1 MNKLVSFLAFLVFFS
16 SCVSIKK
23 YNVDIKATHPVKDLR
38 EDVEIAYGKLKKLHP
53 KLYQFIAKEKLD
65 FKFDSL
71 KKTIN
76 KPLTSHE
83 FFKKIAPVISEV
95 RQGHISVFNPSKKYT
110 KKEYRILRKK
120 KFEFYELDFE
130 RVKDGFLV
138 KRNGGLDSTLVGA
151 EVLKINGEPI
161 QKLVSDYQKL
171 FSSDGYN
178 HTFKERFVA
187 LRFSSFY
194 FKDKGYLDSL
204 SITFDQ
210 QDSVFTRMFHRI
222 PKDSILK
229 KFKKTDSLIDGE
241 NVKLTREQK
250 KAKRKELKFKRKYNL
265 NHGYIYS
272 KKTYTRNF
280 NYIGKDSSIAF
291 IKIRNFNNGP
301 YKKFY
306 KETFENIKNS
316 KIQNLVLDLRDN
328 TGGRLDEIVSLYSYL
343 TTDTNRFVEKAETK
357 TRTPF
362 NKAFMSKGKPLFVNI
377 MAVLA
382 SPISIPVEWLKSNK
396 KNGVINYKVSG
407 SKKKRK
413 INPLHYTG
421 KIYVLINGNSFSA
434 SSILS
439 TNLKATER
447 AFFVGEETG
456 GHYNGT
462 VAGVQKYIVLPTS
475 KVSFDFGLMQI
486 ETPYQKSKNGYGVLP
501 DIEIIPTKKDR
512 ENNVDPELKWVL
524 DHVEK

>member
-1 MNKLVSFLAFLVFFS
+1 MNKLVSFLMFLLLFN
-16 SCVSIKK
+16 SCVGVKK
-23 YNVDIKATHPVKDLR
+23 YNSDIKAIHSVSDLKKDV
-38 EDVEIAYGKLKKLHP
+38 DIAYGKLKKLHP
-53 KLYQFIAKEKLD
+53 KLYQFISKEDLD

-71 KKTIN
+71 KKSIKT
-76 KPLTSHE
+76 PLTSHE

-110 KKEYRILRKK
+110 KREYKTLRKK

-130 RVKDGFLV
+130 NVKDGFLI

-151 EVLKINGEPI
+151 EVLKINNEPI
-161 QKLVSDYQKL
+161 DNLITDYQKL

-178 HTFKERFVA
+178 HTFKDRFVA

-204 SITFDQ
+204 SITFNQ
-210 QDSVFTRMFHRI
+210 HDSVFTRIFHRI

-229 KFKKTDSLIDGE
+229 KIKKNDSLKNNVI
-241 NVKLTREQK
+241 VKLSREQK
-250 KAKRKELKFKRKYNL
+250 KNKRKELKFKRKFNL

-280 NYIGKDSSIAF
+280 NFIGEDSSVAYV
-291 IKIRNFNNGP
+291 KISNFNNGP

-306 KETFENIKNS
+306 KETFEKLKNS
-316 KIQNLVLDLRDN
+316 KTKNLILDLRNN
-328 TGGRLDEIVSLYSYL
+328 TGGRLDEIVCLYSYL
-343 TTDTNRFVEKAETK
+343 TEDTTKFVEKAQTK
-357 TRTPF
+357 TRIPF
-362 NKAFMSKGKPLFVNI
+362 NKAFISKGKPLFVNV

-382 SPISIPVEWLKSNK
+382 SPISIPLEWLKSNK

-407 SKKKRK
+407 SKKRRN

-421 KIYVLINGNSFSA
+421 NVYVLINGNSFSA
-434 SSILS
+434 SSLLS
-439 TNLKATER
+439 TNLKATGR

-462 VAGVQKYIVLPTS
+462 VAGVQKYVVLPSS

-486 ETPYQKSKNGYGVLP
+486 ETPYQKAENGHGVFP
-501 DIEIIPTKKDR
+501 DVEIIPTKKDR

-524 DHVEK
+524 DHIKN